1 MQMACFLA
9 RCYFVIREPFWDM
22 LKRPST
28 HALEVATFCVSF
40 PGNLKKGMLHLKIK
54 VLCLSRYSG
63 SAM

>member
-1 MQMACFLA
+1 MQMACCIA
-9 RCYFVIREPFWDM
+9 KCDFVIREPFLDK

-28 HALEVATFCVSF
+28 YGLEMATFCVSF
-40 PGNLKKGMLHLKIK
+40 AGKLKKGILHLEIQ